1 MSTRSALCA
10 PCPDLAHAITETRA
24 RQRSLSFLF
33 WQPHALPACTV
44 ESCKEIAMN
53 QRPLR
58 LFVSYAGN
66 EILNEPLFQRL
77 IEDLR
82 AQYVEMI
89 LDDGHSHSETEMLGE
104 L

>member
-1 MSTRSALCA
+1 
-10 PCPDLAHAITETRA
+10 
-24 RQRSLSFLF
+24 
-33 WQPHALPACTV
+33 
-44 ESCKEIAMN
+44 MN

-89 LDDGHSHSETEMLGE
+89 LDDGHSHSETEMQTSYLQTDSDAALFWHLKGSTARTCSRGTRNA
-104 L
+104 LDVPKDAAP